1 MRVTGLE
8 GTVRQISSP
17 YAVGG
22 ETGYTAHE
30 DLKSINGYNMGE
42 GKADNGLVF
51 LFLHSKKTLVGFIC
65 SFALGSPQEI
75 DREKPSTTKQL
86 NQTERIKKKTKQRQG
101 ESHTNPTAQ
110 VKNTKEKR
118 NLPRRKARKETSL
131 PFGGA
136 GFVLRENAPF
146 LGSAATQSRLRCQ
159 LLAPKTP
166 LTVLF
171 PDRGGIRC

>member
-1 MRVTGLE
+1 ME
-8 GTVRQISSP
+8 ATVRQISSP

-30 DLKSINGYNMGE
+30 DLKSIHGYNMGE

-86 NQTERIKKKTKQRQG
+86 NQTERIKISLKENKTKTGEKPHKPHSPSEKHKREEKSSEEKGQKRNKPTIWGCRFCPQRECAIPGKCCNTEQAPM
-101 ESHTNPTAQ
+101 PTACS
-110 VKNTKEKR
+110 KNSL
-118 NLPRRKARKETSL
+118 NSIVPR
-131 PFGGA
+131 
-136 GFVLRENAPF
+136 
-146 LGSAATQSRLRCQ
+146 
-159 LLAPKTP
+159 
-166 LTVLF
+166 
-171 PDRGGIRC
+171 